1 MLLQGTNEVV
11 KALNDFYIQNYKEA
25 YSKYLLELEFT
36 TILTYYSGNCSLVIN
51 MNSTAVA
58 ATHSNMCIMLECRE
72 EDLLH
77 LDDAAMHSFFI
88 EKISK
93 QYAGLFELNR
103 VLCSKRLNRKLI
115 IKNTNFNEGLL
126 NIKLDKDVLQLELN
140 YRKIIELNKEEQDL
154 LEAIEGLS
162 QHLRSFL

>member
-1 MLLQGTNEVV
+1 MWLQGTNEVI

-25 YSKYLLELEFT
+25 YSKYLLELEFA

-51 MNSTAVA
+51 MNSTPVAV
-58 ATHSNMCIMLECRE
+58 TRSNMCIMLECRE
-72 EDLLH
+72 EDLMH
-77 LDDAAMHSFFI
+77 LDDAAMHSFFT

-93 QYAGLFELNR
+93 QYAGIFELNR
-103 VLCSKRLNRKLI
+103 VLCSKRFNRKLI

-126 NIKLDKDVLQLELN
+126 NIKLDKDVIQLELN
-140 YRKIIELNKEEQDL
+140 YNKIIDLNEEDHDL

-162 QHLRSFL
+162 QHLRCFL